1 MTKEV
6 SKQIMKR
13 FKSKNLYF
21 KWSFRENFLVYK
33 NENKNKNKN
42 KNKCKNMTKYA
53 KKGYFRM

>member
-33 NENKNKNKN
+33 NENKNKNK
-42 KNKCKNMTKYA
+42 CKNMTKYA